1 LSTVLRE
8 TTIDLSAAVALDP
21 AHLGRHEWL
30 RLDRKSSLAVGRA
43 GRYGCV
49 WLPVYALLVGH
60 GDDGLLLTIGLA
72 TALAALWSFALGRAF
87 ATARLTLLALGPAPA
102 AALGTAGGLA
112 LVSAAA
118 FWSGLGLSLTLVTEM
133 AAGVF
138 FLSTIWEGAVD
149 GSLASQRRVLVVGAG
164 NGGAELVQEL
174 ALGDTGPF
182 RSVGLVDDDYEA
194 EQLAGVPVHGRLD
207 DLGAVVQAQ
216 RPDIVVLADD
226 RPEAIGQLLDVASVG
241 FKIVAPAE
249 FHEHAFGRVPVR
261 TLTPAWFTSVLHL
274 YHRPYTRIAK
284 RALDVVVALLG
295 LLATAWAFPLLA
307 LVVSR
312 TPGPVIFRQVRLGRG
327 GKPFTIYKFRT
338 MREDAEA
345 SGAVWAAKSDP
356 RVTRAGA
363 FLRLTRLDEL
373 PQLWNVLRGDMSIV
387 GPRPERPEFLEELEN
402 AVPYWTRRHLVKPG
416 ITGWAQVRRGYT
428 ADAEGTADKLSYDLW
443 YLRHRSLLL
452 DLAICVKTVS
462 TLVTGAGAR

>member
-1 LSTVLRE
+1 VSTVLRE
-8 TTIDLSAAVALDP
+8 RTIDLSAAVALDP
-21 AHLGRHEWL
+21 AHRHEGFS
-30 RLDRKSSLAVGRA
+30 LDRRSARAIGRA
-43 GRYGCV
+43 GLYGCA
-49 WLPVYALLVGH
+49 WLPIYALLVGH
-60 GDDGLLLTIGLA
+60 GDGLLLAIGKA
-72 TALAALWSFALGRAF
+72 TVLAALWTLALGRAF

-102 AALGTAGGLA
+102 AALGTATGLA
-112 LVSAAA
+112 LVSAVA
-118 FWSGLGLSLTLVTEM
+118 FWSGLGLSLTIVVEM

-138 FLSTIWEGAVD
+138 ILASSWEGIVD
-149 GSLASQRRVLVVGAG
+149 RSLAAQRRVLVVGAA

-174 ALGDTGPF
+174 ALGDTDSFHP
-182 RSVGLVDDDYEA
+182 VGVVDDDYEA
-194 EQLAGVPVHGRLD
+194 DQLAGVPVHGHLD
-207 DLGAVVQAQ
+207 DLAAVVRAQ

-226 RPEAIGQLLDVASVG
+226 RPEAIEQLLDVASLG

-274 YHRPYTRIAK
+274 YHRPYSRIAK
-284 RALDVVVALLG
+284 RVLDVVVAAVG
-295 LLATAWAFPLLA
+295 LLVTAWTFPLLA

-312 TPGPVIFRQVRLGRG
+312 TPGPVIFRQVRLGKG

-373 PQLWNVLRGDMSIV
+373 PQLWNVLRGDMSVV
-387 GPRPERPEFLEELEN
+387 GPRPERPEFLEELED

-428 ADAEGTADKLSYDLW
+428 ADAEGTAEKLSYDLW

-452 DLAICVKTVS
+452 DLAICVKTFS
-462 TLVTGAGAR
+462 TVLTGSGAR